1 MASGLKYGG
10 GIEVVSYQTSGVAFP
25 HPFECADPMT
35 DSLLLIDDDV
45 TVLRSIGAFFEQRGW
60 DVFRELS
67 GEAGLV
73 TCDRTR
79 PDVVLLDMGL
89 PGMDG
94 LEVLE
99 QLRTRDTAVIMM
111 TGDGSIS
118 IAVSAMQAGAEN
130 FLVKPVDLLHLAA
143 AADRAAEKV
152 RLRRVNQTLIGQS
165 AATDGLASLG
175 TSALMRE
182 VAHRLSLLAR
192 SDRTAV
198 LIHGEGGSGKRWTAR
213 LLHDLSTR
221 AAAPFIEVACRTG
234 DPAWL
239 DLELFGR
246 EQSVDAGDDG
256 ARRQGLLEVADG
268 GTLFLDEV
276 ADLPLELQAKIEAVL
291 EQRAFRRVGGIR
303 EIPVDVRIVAA
314 TARNL
319 AAVAE
324 AGRFRQDLCYR
335 LNVMPLE
342 MPPLRDRGEDDLLGL
357 IRRFLK
363 ELAPLTPGG
372 PSRLSDDALDRLV
385 HHSWPGNVREMRNVL
400 ERALLLARGQ
410 PQIGAEHLPG
420 EFRARSGPFDRRH
433 NPLTMEEVER
443 MHIDRTLKHHGGNRT
458 RAAQELG
465 ISRAT
470 LIAKIKR
477 YAIPH

>member
-1 MASGLKYGG
+1 
-10 GIEVVSYQTSGVAFP
+10 
-25 HPFECADPMT
+25 MT
-35 DSLLLIDDDV
+35 ESLLLIDDDV
-45 TVLRSIGAFFEQRGW
+45 TLLKNIGAYFEHRGW
-60 DVFRELS
+60 DVFTELS

-73 TCDRTR
+73 TFDRAR
-79 PDVVLLDMGL
+79 PDVVLLDLGL

-99 QLRTRDTAVIMM
+99 QFRTRDTAVIMM
-111 TGDGSIS
+111 TGDAA
-118 IAVSAMQAGAEN
+118 IATAVQAMQAGAEN
-130 FLVKPVDLLHLAA
+130 FLVKPVDLEHLGAA
-143 AADRAAEKV
+143 VTRAAEKV
-152 RLRRVNQTLIGQS
+152 RLRRVNRTLIGQS
-165 AATDGLASLG
+165 ATTDGLDSLG
-175 TSALMRE
+175 GSVVMRE
-182 VAHRLSLLAR
+182 FAHQLSVLAR
-192 SDRTAV
+192 NDRTAV
-198 LIHGEGGSGKRWTAR
+198 LIHGESGSGKRWAAR
-213 LLHDLSTR
+213 LLHDLSPR
-221 AAAPFIEVACRTG
+221 SSAPFIEVACGTG
-234 DPAWL
+234 DASWL

-246 EQSVDAGDDG
+246 EQTVDTPEGG

-276 ADLPLELQAKIEAVL
+276 ADLPLELQAKIDAVL
-291 EQRAFRRVGGIR
+291 EQRAFRRAGGTR
-303 EIPVDVRIVAA
+303 EIPVDIRVVAA
-314 TARNL
+314 TSRSL
-319 AAVAE
+319 STMVE
-324 AGRFRQDLCYR
+324 SGRFREDLYYR

-342 MPPLRDRGEDDLLGL
+342 VPPLRDRGQDDILTL
-357 IRRFLK
+357 IRRFLR
-363 ELAPLTPGG
+363 ELAPSMPGA
-372 PSRLSDDALDRLV
+372 PTKISDDAFDRLL
-385 HHSWPGNVREMRNVL
+385 HHGWPGNVREMRNVL

-433 NPLTMEEVER
+433 TPLTMEEVER

>member
-1 MASGLKYGG
+1 
-10 GIEVVSYQTSGVAFP
+10 
-25 HPFECADPMT
+25 MT

-45 TVLRSIGAFFEQRGW
+45 TLLKNIGAYFERRGW
-60 DVFRELS
+60 DVFTELS

-73 TCDRTR
+73 TFDRAR
-79 PDVVLLDMGL
+79 PDVVLLDLGL

-99 QLRTRDTAVIMM
+99 QFRTRDTAVIMM
-111 TGDGSIS
+111 TGDAA
-118 IAVSAMQAGAEN
+118 IATAVQAMQAGAEN
-130 FLVKPVDLLHLAA
+130 FLVKPVDLEHLGAA
-143 AADRAAEKV
+143 VTRAAEKV
-152 RLRRVNQTLIGQS
+152 KLRRVNRTLIGQS
-165 AATDGLASLG
+165 ATTDGLDSLG
-175 TSALMRE
+175 ASVVMRE
-182 VAHRLSLLAR
+182 FAHQLSVLAR
-192 SDRTAV
+192 NDRTAV
-198 LIHGEGGSGKRWTAR
+198 LIHGESGSGKRWAAR
-213 LLHDLSTR
+213 LLHDLSPR
-221 AAAPFIEVACRTG
+221 SSAPFIEVACGTG
-234 DPAWL
+234 DASWL

-246 EQSVDAGDDG
+246 EQSVDTPEGVS
-256 ARRQGLLEVADG
+256 RRQGLLEVADG

-276 ADLPLELQAKIEAVL
+276 ADLPLELQAKIDSVL
-291 EQRAFRRVGGIR
+291 EQRAFRRAGGTR
-303 EIPVDVRIVAA
+303 EIPVDIRVVAA
-314 TARNL
+314 TSRSL
-319 AAVAE
+319 ATMVE
-324 AGRFRQDLCYR
+324 SGRFREDLYYR

-342 MPPLRDRGEDDLLGL
+342 VPPLRDRGQDDILTL
-357 IRRFLK
+357 IRRFLR
-363 ELAPLTPGG
+363 ELAPSMPGA
-372 PSRLSDDALDRLV
+372 PTKISDDAFDRLL
-385 HHSWPGNVREMRNVL
+385 HHGWPGNVREMRNVL

-433 NPLTMEEVER
+433 TPLTMEEVER

>member
-1 MASGLKYGG
+1 
-10 GIEVVSYQTSGVAFP
+10 
-25 HPFECADPMT
+25 MT

-45 TVLRSIGAFFEQRGW
+45 SVLRSIGAFFEKRGW

-73 TCDRTR
+73 TFDRTR
-79 PDVVLLDMGL
+79 PDVVLLDLGL

-99 QLRTRDTAVIMM
+99 HFRTRDTAVIVM
-111 TGDGSIS
+111 TGNAEIS
-118 IAVSAMQAGAEN
+118 TAVQAMQAGAEN
-130 FLVKPVDLLHLAA
+130 FLVKPVDLSHLAA

-152 RLRRVNQTLIGQS
+152 RLRRVNRTLIGQS
-165 AATDGLASLG
+165 ATVDGLESLG
-175 TSALMRE
+175 SSALMRE
-182 VAHRLSLLAR
+182 LSHQISLLAR

-198 LIHGEGGSGKRWTAR
+198 LIHGESGSGKRWAAR
-213 LLHDLSTR
+213 LLHDLSPR
-221 AAAPFIEVACRTG
+221 SGEPFIEVACGAG

-246 EQSVDAGDDG
+246 EQSVDTSDG
-256 ARRQGLLEVADG
+256 GIRRQGLLEVADG

-276 ADLPLELQAKIEAVL
+276 ADLPLELQAKIGAVL
-291 EQRAFRRVGGIR
+291 EQRAFRRAGGTR
-303 EIPVDVRIVAA
+303 EIPVDIRVVAA
-314 TARNL
+314 TSRAL
-319 AAVAE
+319 ATVVE
-324 AGRFRQDLCYR
+324 AGRFREDLFYR

-342 MPPLRDRGEDDLLGL
+342 VPPLRDRAQDDILGL
-357 IRRFLK
+357 LQRFLK
-363 ELAPLTPGG
+363 ELG
-372 PSRLSDDALDRLV
+372 PSMPGAPTRLSDDALDRLL
-385 HHSWPGNVREMRNVL
+385 HHNWPGNVREMRNVL

-433 NPLTMEEVER
+433 APLTMDEVER

>member
-1 MASGLKYGG
+1 
-10 GIEVVSYQTSGVAFP
+10 
-25 HPFECADPMT
+25 MT

-45 TVLRSIGAFFEQRGW
+45 SVLRSIGAFFEQRGW

-73 TCDRTR
+73 TCDRAR
-79 PDVVLLDMGL
+79 PDVVLLDLGL
-89 PGMDG
+89 PGIDG

-99 QLRTRDTAVIMM
+99 QLRTRDTAVIVM
-111 TGDGSIS
+111 TGDATIS
-118 IAVSAMQAGAEN
+118 TAVRAMQAGAEN
-130 FLVKPVDLLHLAA
+130 FLIKPVDLTHLEAA
-143 AADRAAEKV
+143 AHRAAEKV
-152 RLRRVNQTLIGQS
+152 RLRRVNRTLIGQS
-165 AATDGLASLG
+165 ASTDGLESLG
-175 TSALMRE
+175 TSARMRE
-182 VAHRLSLLAR
+182 VAHQLSLLAR
-192 SDRTAV
+192 SDRTSV
-198 LIHGEGGSGKRWTAR
+198 LIHGEGGSGKRWAAR
-213 LLHDLSTR
+213 LLHDLSPR
-221 AAAPFIEVACRTG
+221 AAEPFIEVACGTG

-246 EQSVDAGDDG
+246 EHLVGAPEGG

-276 ADLPLELQAKIEAVL
+276 ADLPLELQAKIDTVL
-291 EQRAFRRVGGIR
+291 EQRAFRRAGGAR
-303 EIPVDVRIVAA
+303 EIPVDIRMVAG
-314 TARNL
+314 TSRNL
-319 AAVAE
+319 ATVVE
-324 AGRFRQDLCYR
+324 AGRFREDLFYR

-342 MPPLRDRGEDDLLGL
+342 MPPLRDRTEDDLLAMVG
-357 IRRFLK
+357 RFLK
-363 ELAPLTPGG
+363 ELAPSMPGA
-372 PSRLSDDALDRLV
+372 PTKLSDDALDRLL
-385 HHSWPGNVREMRNVL
+385 HHNWPGNIREMRNVL

-443 MHIDRTLKHHGGNRT
+443 IHIERTLKHHVGNRT
-458 RAAQELG
+458 RAAQELA

>member
-1 MASGLKYGG
+1 
-10 GIEVVSYQTSGVAFP
+10 
-25 HPFECADPMT
+25 MT
-35 DSLLLIDDDV
+35 DTLLLIDDDV
-45 TVLRSIGAFFEQRGW
+45 TVLKSIGNFFEGRGW

-73 TCDRTR
+73 TFDRVR
-79 PDVVLLDMGL
+79 PDVVLLDIGL

-99 QLRTRDTAVIMM
+99 HFRTRDATVIMM
-111 TGDGSIS
+111 TGDAA
-118 IAVSAMQAGAEN
+118 IATAVQAMQTGAEN
-130 FLVKPVDLLHLAA
+130 FLVKPVDLAHLAA
-143 AADRAAEKV
+143 ATDRAAEKV
-152 RLRRVNQTLIGQS
+152 KLRRVNRTLIGQS
-165 AATDGLASLG
+165 ATTDGLESLG
-175 TSALMRE
+175 ASVVMKE
-182 VAHRLSLLAR
+182 FAHQLSMLAR
-192 SDRTAV
+192 NDRTAV
-198 LIHGEGGSGKRWTAR
+198 LIHGESGSGKRWAAR
-213 LLHDLSTR
+213 LLHDLSPR
-221 AAAPFIEVACRTG
+221 SAAPFIEVACGTG
-234 DPAWL
+234 DAAWL

-246 EQSVDAGDDG
+246 EQLSDTSEGG
-256 ARRQGLLEVADG
+256 GGRRQGLLEVADG

-276 ADLPLELQAKIEAVL
+276 ADLPLELQAKIDSVL
-291 EQRAFRRVGGIR
+291 EQRAFRRAGGTR
-303 EIPVDVRIVAA
+303 EVPVDLRVVAA
-314 TARNL
+314 TSRSL
-319 AAVAE
+319 ATMVE
-324 AGRFRQDLCYR
+324 SGRFREDLYYR

-342 MPPLRDRGEDDLLGL
+342 VPPLRDRGQDDILTL
-357 IRRFLK
+357 IRRFLR
-363 ELAPLTPGG
+363 ELAPSMPGA
-372 PSRLSDDALDRLV
+372 PTKISDDAFDRLL
-385 HHSWPGNVREMRNVL
+385 HHGWPGNVREMRNVL

-433 NPLTMEEVER
+433 TPLTMEEVER